1 MTKRSTS
8 RSDVIA
14 LLNGLV
20 REGVIVS
27 FRTDLFDKEGAGSE
41 PTVTVTVPDPND
53 PEPVLQRVR
62 EALAPLGIDLTVR
75 GSTWQSRT

>member
-1 MTKRSTS
+1 MKERPTS

-20 REGVIVS
+20 REGVIAS
-27 FRTDLFDKEGAGSE
+27 FRTDLFDKEETGAE
-41 PTVTVTVPDPND
+41 PTVTVTVQNPKD

-62 EALAPLGIDLTVR
+62 EALEPLGFDLTVR

>member
-1 MTKRSTS
+1 MKERSTS

-27 FRTDLFDKEGAGSE
+27 FRTDLFDKEETGAE
-41 PTVTVTVPDPND
+41 PAVTVTVPDPDD

-62 EALAPLGIDLTVR
+62 EALASLKTNLTVR

>member
-1 MTKRSTS
+1 MAGRVTN

-14 LLNGLV
+14 RLNGLV
-20 REGVIVS
+20 RQEVIVS
-27 FRTDLFDKEGAGSE
+27 FRTDLFDKDETGSE
-41 PTVTVTVPDPND
+41 PTVTVTVQNPKD

-62 EALAPLGIDLTVR
+62 EALEPLGFDLTVR